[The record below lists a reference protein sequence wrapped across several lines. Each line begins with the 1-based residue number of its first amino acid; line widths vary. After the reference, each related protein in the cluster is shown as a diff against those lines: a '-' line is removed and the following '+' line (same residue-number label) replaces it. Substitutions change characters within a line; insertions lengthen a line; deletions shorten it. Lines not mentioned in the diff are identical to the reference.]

1 MRKTQQFITM
11 TIAAC
16 LPALA
21 TAQVPPPNMFE
32 PSVDLTANVAQVEPE
47 AMATQGSDVYVLWR
61 ECLPPQGDPET
72 CDVFFRRSPDQGAT
86 FAPALELAT
95 NSFDAVL
102 VASGS
107 SVHVAYIGDGFGNV
121 FFRQSV
127 DHGATFAPAVNV
139 TNSATPGPLV
149 NVRLATA
156 GNAVYI
162 TWQDDSVGAGDVFL
176 ARSTNG
182 GQSFEAP
189 VNLSADAGPSV
200 EPQLAAVGGSV
211 YVVWNDFGPGQLK
224 FRRSTNQG
232 GTFEPALTLMG
243 TGRLEVPRIAAR
255 GSNIYLVYSDE
266 GTGAG
271 DIFLSKST
279 DAGASF
285 PSPVNVSNSPTLLST
300 APQLV
305 LQGTNVHL
313 TWEELPPGVVNDVE
327 VFYARS
333 INDGLSFTV
342 PLNLSNAPG
351 ESFNAQ
357 LAVSGGRVYVTWV
370 DDALGNAE
378 VFLRAS
384 NNGGASFFDT
394 VNVSND
400 PADSFGG
407 PLLAAAG
414 NRVFVAWDGLFFRRG
429 TGP

>member
-1 MRKTQQFITM
+1 
-11 TIAAC
+11 
-16 LPALA
+16 
-21 TAQVPPPNMFE
+21 MFE
-32 PSVDLTANVAQVEPE
+32 PRIDLTENVVQVEPE

-72 CDVFFRRSPDQGAT
+72 CDLFFRRSPDQGTT

-95 NSFDAVL
+95 NSFDAAL

-121 FFRQSV
+121 FFRKSM
-127 DHGATFAPAVNV
+127 DRGASFAPAVNV

-149 NVRLATA
+149 NVRLATS

-224 FRRSTNQG
+224 FRRSANQG
-232 GTFEPALTLMG
+232 GTFEPALTLTG
-243 TGRLEVPRIAAR
+243 TGRIAVPRIAAQ
-255 GSNIYLVYSDE
+255 GGNVYLVYSDE

-285 PSPVNVSNSPTLLST
+285 SSPVNVSNSPTLSSSPEL
-300 APQLV
+300 AL
-305 LQGTNVHL
+305 LGNNVHV
-313 TWEELPPGVVNDVE
+313 TWEERPPVGENDVE

-333 INDGLSFTV
+333 IDGGLSFTV

-351 ESFNAQ
+351 ESIEPQ
-357 LAVSGGRVYVTWV
+357 LAVSGGWVYVTWV
-370 DDALGNAE
+370 DDALVNAE

-384 NNGGASFFDT
+384 NDGGASFFDI
-394 VNVSND
+394 VNVSSD
-400 PADSFGG
+400 APDSFGG
-407 PLLAAAG
+407 PLLAAQG
-414 NRVFVAWDGLFFRRG
+414 DRVFVAWNGLFFRRG